1 MHGGTWRVGVCQLV
15 TQMVTTKTA
24 TATNLQAINIY
35 KQSQPD
41 VVCQLRKACA
51 GASKLAL
58 NSTRERGDNQ
68 LCRVSSPIMQ
78 AITKRGTASY
88 SRYSASTIMN
98 SYRKD
103 LILMDYDIIG
113 FDLDGTL
120 LRYNLQEMTKLICS
134 VLKDFLVKQKG
145 YSPALLEVP
154 FDMDFLQKGLILD
167 GPRGNVLKLSN
178 EAIILRASHGTRLL
192 TDTEIVATYGPER
205 RWEVSNAFYNDP
217 LSTWNGPASQQMR
230 ALLDY
235 FDMPTAL
242 VYAQAVDIVDK
253 QKGAHYAPS
262 NYKVWEDLLDG
273 LMHIYSRDN
282 FANDKSLYFNA
293 MRAAPK
299 RYILPSSDKLLGWL
313 QELRRSGKKTFLLTG
328 SNIDFANLTATTALG
343 KDWRDQF
350 DFVVTYAKKP
360 GFFTMQRPFLMV
372 DSEAQREVPDSELSH
387 QAELDAGEIY
397 SQGNWQQLRRT
408 LANLIGKET
417 REARALYFGDNI
429 IQDIYTP
436 VKYGDFDT
444 VAIAEELFLTEQKDY
459 PFNSVLSSKFW
470 DSYFT
475 IGNTPT
481 LWSGFIANYAQ
492 ICVSSMEQMAQMP
505 PSERIVCTN
514 VSGFYPSVPESL
526 LSSNLMTCWH
536 GGRV

>member
-103 LILMDYDIIG
+103 LILMDYDIVG

-145 YSPALLEVP
+145 YSRALLEVP

-205 RWEVSNAFYNDP
+205 RWEVTNAFYNDP

-253 QKGAHYAPS
+253 EKSAHYAPS

-282 FANDKSLYFNA
+282 FSNDKSLYFKA

-387 QAELDAGEIY
+387 QAELEAGEIY
-397 SQGNWQQLRRT
+397 SQGNWQQLRTT
-408 LANLIGKET
+408 LAKLIGKEA

-526 LSSNLMTCWH
+526 ISSNLMTCWH

>member
-1 MHGGTWRVGVCQLV
+1 MHGGTWRVGLCQLV

-58 NSTRERGDNQ
+58 NSTRDNQ
-68 LCRVSSPIMQ
+68 LCRLSTPIVQ
-78 AITKRGTASY
+78 AITKRGAASY

-120 LRYNLQEMTKLICS
+120 LRYNLQEMTTLICS

-192 TDTEIVATYGPER
+192 TDAEIVAAYGPER
-205 RWEVSNAFYNDP
+205 RWEVTNAFYNDP

-253 QKGAHYAPS
+253 DKGAHYEPYS
-262 NYKVWEDLLDG
+262 YKVWEDLLDG

-282 FANDKSLYFNA
+282 FANGKSLYFKA
-293 MRAAPK
+293 MRATPQ
-299 RYILPSSDKLLGWL
+299 RYILPCSEKLLGWL

-343 KDWRDQF
+343 KDWQDQF

-372 DSEAQREVPDSELSH
+372 DYEAQREVPDSELSH
-387 QAELDAGEIY
+387 QAELQSGDIY
-397 SQGNWQQLRRT
+397 SQGNWQQLHSA
-408 LANLIGKET
+408 LAKLIGKET
-417 REARALYFGDNI
+417 RAARALYFGDNI

-436 VKYGDFDT
+436 VKYGGFDT

-492 ICVSSMEQMAQMP
+492 ICVSSMDQMAQMP

-526 LSSNLMTCWH
+526 LSSNLTTCWH

>member
-134 VLKDFLVKQKG
+134 VLKDFLVQQKG
-145 YSPALLEVP
+145 YSPALLDVP

-205 RWEVSNAFYNDP
+205 RWEVTNAFYNDP

-253 QKGAHYAPS
+253 EKSAHYAPS

-282 FANDKSLYFNA
+282 FSNDKSLYFKA

-387 QAELDAGEIY
+387 QAELEAGEIY
-397 SQGNWQQLRRT
+397 SQGNWQQLRTT
-408 LANLIGKET
+408 LAKLIGKEA

>member
-15 TQMVTTKTA
+15 TQMVTRKTA

-205 RWEVSNAFYNDP
+205 RWEVTNAFYNDP

-387 QAELDAGEIY
+387 QAELEAGEIY
-397 SQGNWQQLRRT
+397 SQGNWQQLRTT
-408 LANLIGKET
+408 LAKLIGKET

-436 VKYGDFDT
+436 VKHGDFDT

-536 GGRV
+536 RGRV

>member
-205 RWEVSNAFYNDP
+205 RWEVTNAFYNDP

-253 QKGAHYAPS
+253 EKGAHYAPS

-282 FANDKSLYFNA
+282 FSNDKSLYFKA

-387 QAELDAGEIY
+387 QAELEAGEIY
-397 SQGNWQQLRRT
+397 SQGNWQQLRTT
-408 LANLIGKET
+408 LAKLIGKEA

>member
-134 VLKDFLVKQKG
+134 VLKDFLVQQKG

-192 TDTEIVATYGPER
+192 TDTEIEATYGPER
-205 RWEVSNAFYNDP
+205 RWEVTNAFYNDP

-282 FANDKSLYFNA
+282 FANDKSLYFKA

-387 QAELDAGEIY
+387 QAELEAGEIY
-397 SQGNWQQLRRT
+397 SQGNWQQLRTT
-408 LANLIGKET
+408 LAKLIGKEA

>member
-1 MHGGTWRVGVCQLV
+1 MHGGTWRVGLCQLV

-35 KQSQPD
+35 KQNQPD

-51 GASKLAL
+51 SASKLAVK
-58 NSTRERGDNQ
+58 STRERGDNQ
-68 LCRVSSPIMQ
+68 LFRLSTPIMQ

-120 LRYNLQEMTKLICS
+120 LRYNLQEMTTLICS

-167 GPRGNVLKLSN
+167 GPRGNVIKLSN

-192 TDTEIVATYGPER
+192 TDAEIVAAYGPER
-205 RWEVSNAFYNDP
+205 RWEVTDAFYNDP

-253 QKGAHYAPS
+253 DKGANYAPN

-282 FANDKSLYFNA
+282 FSNGKSLYFKA
-293 MRAAPK
+293 MRATPQ

-343 KDWRDQF
+343 KDWQDQF

-360 GFFTMQRPFLMV
+360 GFFTMQRPFLKV
-372 DSEAQREVPDSELSH
+372 DNEAQREVPDSELSH
-387 QAELDAGEIY
+387 QAELKSGDVYA
-397 SQGNWQQLRRT
+397 QGNWQQLHSA
-408 LANLIGKET
+408 LAQLIGKET

-436 VKYGDFDT
+436 VKYGGFDT

-492 ICVSSMEQMAQMP
+492 ICVSSMDQMAQTP

-526 LSSNLMTCWH
+526 LSSNLTTCWH